1 VCLSERALDAMLA
14 RGIMPLV
21 SFKDRDAVRLIRL
34 QSIAD
39 PPAALGG

>member
-1 VCLSERALDAMLA
+1 VEGILA
-14 RGIMPLV
+14 RGIMLLV
-21 SFKDRDAVRLIRL
+21 SFRDRDAVRLVRL